1 MHHINGI
8 DRDQITMFPEA
19 LDDYISEDNPVCF
32 VDAFVEAWISHPV
45 QSETKGSEKPDGL
58 RFVRE
63 AQFERFGNGLITPRI
78 RVRTLYKGACKRKGT
93 LSGALR

>member
-1 MHHINGI
+1 
-8 DRDQITMFPEA
+8 MFPEA

-63 AQFERFGNGLITPRI
+63 AQFERFGNGLITCLKVAGLRFEL
-78 RVRTLYKGACKRKGT
+78 RTFRL
-93 LSGALR
+93 